1 MRITKT
7 LALAVAGGMFLLAP
21 LYSAGEQASGETK
34 VSGDLSALR
43 LHSLPFSLDQVLNHF
58 NEAFGK
64 RASRIDERTF
74 GYTDRENP
82 DEMVIITVSDLD
94 TGLAIVLLATG
105 DYGVNYMREFFEAP
119 FFLRE
124 ETEQFYK
131 FLEQGPGVR
140 SITLERFKVQMSI
153 SHVGSWIVAAM
164 EFGPAQ
170 IYRPELAAG
179 RNSHVELA
187 KAWQTKGRRVRT
199 PLTKWTHRRQHPI
212 EQKL

>member
-1 MRITKT
+1 MRIPKT

-21 LYSAGEQASGETK
+21 LDPAGEQTSCETK
-34 VSGDLSALR
+34 VSGDLSPLR

-64 RASRIDERTF
+64 RPSKIDERTF
-74 GYTDRENP
+74 GYTDCENP

-119 FFLRE
+119 FFLQE

-153 SHVGSWIVAAM
+153 SHVGSWIVAAL

-179 RNSHVELA
+179 RNPHVELA
-187 KAWQTKGRRVRT
+187 KAWKTKAAKSERLSQSGIIRGNT
-199 PLTKWTHRRQHPI
+199 Q
-212 EQKL
+212 

>member
-1 MRITKT
+1 MRIPKT
-7 LALAVAGGMFLLAP
+7 LALEVAGGMFLLAP
-21 LYSAGEQASGETK
+21 LYPAGEQASGETK

-131 FLEQGPGVR
+131 LLEQGPGVR

-179 RNSHVELA
+179 NNPHVELA
-187 KAWQTKGRRVRT
+187 KAWQTKAAGSERLSQSGIIRGNI
-199 PLTKWTHRRQHPI
+199 Q
-212 EQKL
+212 

>member
-1 MRITKT
+1 MRIPKT

-131 FLEQGPGVR
+131 LLEQGPGVR
-140 SITLERFKVQMSI
+140 SIALERFKVQMSI
-153 SHVGSWIVAAM
+153 SHAGSWMIAAL
-164 EFGPAQ
+164 EFGPVQ
-170 IYRPELAAG
+170 TYRPELAATG
-179 RNSHVELA
+179 NSHVDSR
-187 KAWQTKGRRVRT
+187 KAWQPKAAESERLSPSGIVQVNT
-199 PLTKWTHRRQHPI
+199 Q
-212 EQKL
+212 